1 MPIYSPE
8 VIARILGIGQA
19 PAMPPVVSGAQE
31 PPISQGALLG
41 AGPEMPA
48 APDWATPNL
57 LAPTD
62 PGRSGGIAAA
72 MAGTPD
78 YQRKPYESAGSSF
91 LGGLLTG
98 GQQGY
103 SAATLGRLK
112 HLDEQVALKNKVES
126 ESAARTN
133 ASISMQYSEA
143 LKNKYKMAE
152 DASKNMIVNAAMQKD
167 FPFLNIGDSIPKSDS
182 RSLYEKKMTRD
193 ASMVPI
199 PNEPDLLK
207 YMGRTFG
214 EKATQQEI
222 LSARSGMKPSGG
234 GGSGSFG
241 GSFDP
246 EAIADSIYE
255 GRQMANP
262 SDYSKGAWNSIA
274 SVLEKKYKAPVG
286 QFVLAARTARQT
298 ATTMSQAQMTQYK
311 SAINKSIP
319 TIDYTESLVD
329 ELDKIVPSGMLRAW
343 NRVSLGV
350 IANGQADKLPQAFRK
365 LSPAQVARAANLA
378 TQVIGQI
385 NGPVVGEVGVVYS
398 RGGVP
403 TDHAREMVLKQINAD
418 MGTSNLK
425 AGFSSMRRDLGY
437 ANIALQ
443 EIESEGLDY
452 NKDNPNAKP
461 APENVN
467 KSKKSKGLLEN
478 TLLISKKAVD
488 ALKEFEGR

>member
-1 MPIYSPE
+1 MGPD
-8 VIARILGIGQA
+8 
-19 PAMPPVVSGAQE
+19 
-31 PPISQGALLG
+31 QG
-41 AGPEMPA
+41 MPA
-48 APDWATPNL
+48 APDWQVPNVL
-57 LAPTD
+57 SAPA
-62 PGRSGGIAAA
+62 PGISGGIATA
-72 MAGTPD
+72 MANTPD

-103 SAATLGRLK
+103 SAATLGRQK

-133 ASISMQYSEA
+133 AVLSTQYAAKLANHYQTKRDERG
-143 LKNKYKMAE
+143 NV
-152 DASKNMIVNAAMQKD
+152 IVSADMNKD
-167 FPFLNIGDSIPKSDS
+167 FPFLTIGESVPGKDV
-182 RSLYEKKMTRD
+182 RGLYEKKMANDRN
-193 ASMVPI
+193 MVPI

-207 YMGRTFG
+207 YMGRSFG

-222 LSARSGMKPSGG
+222 LSARAGMKPSGGMG

-241 GSFDP
+241 GKFDP
-246 EAIADSIYE
+246 EALADAIYE

-262 SDYSKGAWNSIA
+262 SDFSKGAWNSVA
-274 SVLEKKYKAPVG
+274 SVLEKRYKAPVG
-286 QFVLAARTARQT
+286 QFILAARTARQT
-298 ATTMSQAQMTQYK
+298 ATTMSQSQMTQYK
-311 SAINKSIP
+311 SAIYKAIP

-343 NRVSLGV
+343 NRVSLAA
-350 IANGQADKLPQAFRK
+350 IANGQADKLPQAFRR
-365 LSPAQVARAANLA
+365 LTPEQVSRAANLA

-385 NGPVVGEVGVVYS
+385 NGPVAGEVGVVYS

-403 TDHAREMVLKQINAD
+403 TDHAREMVLKQINTD

-425 AGFSSMRRDLGY
+425 AGFSAMRRDLGY

-443 EIESEGLDY
+443 EIESQGLDY

-461 APENVN
+461 ASDGVN
-467 KSKKSKGLLEN
+467 RSDKKKGLLEN
-478 TLLISKKAVD
+478 TLLMSKKAAD
-488 ALKEFEGR
+488 ALKQFEGR